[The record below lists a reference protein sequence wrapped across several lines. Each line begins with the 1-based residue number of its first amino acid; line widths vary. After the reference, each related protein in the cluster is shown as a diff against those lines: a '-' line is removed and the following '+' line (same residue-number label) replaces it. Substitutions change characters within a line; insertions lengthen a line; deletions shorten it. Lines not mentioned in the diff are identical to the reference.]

1 MRCPVDFEP
10 PRAQSPTFSVVIRNT
25 HVDLD
30 ALLLSRLQFAF
41 TIAFHILF
49 PAFTI
54 GLAAYLAVLEGLWLW
69 TKREAFKTLYLFW
82 VKIFALSFGMGVV
95 SGVVLSYQ
103 FGTNWSEF
111 IRLTG
116 GVIGPLLAYEV
127 LTAFFLEAS
136 FLGVMLF
143 GWKKVG
149 PKLHFTATVLVA
161 IGTSISA
168 FWILSA
174 NSWMQTPQGFQIM
187 ADGRFEAVDYLAV
200 VFNPSFPTR
209 LAHMLLAAFLT
220 TGLVVGAASAFR
232 LLKDRAAGVATKGW
246 SESRISLT
254 MAVGLIAVLAPLQ
267 LVAGHASGEV
277 AHKYQ
282 PSKTAAI
289 EGYWETKADQPLH
302 LFGIPDREAQKNHFE
317 VSIPGV
323 GNLIQGVPKDEV
335 IKGLDSWAREDQ
347 PPSFIPFFGFRI
359 MVGLGM
365 LMIGLG
371 LWGAVLIFRKRL
383 FDSPW
388 FLRFAVAM
396 GPAGFIAVLAGW
408 MVTEV
413 GRQPWVVYGVLKTR
427 DAVSPVVA
435 SQVATSLI
443 SYLLV
448 YSIVFTAGAIFILRL
463 MAEGPVKANLD
474 PGAPTDRMP
483 GTPMARAPH
492 DDAAEDAAGGDASPP
507 EAGDDLRRDR

>member
-1 MRCPVDFEP
+1 VEF
-10 PRAQSPTFSVVIRNT
+10 
-25 HVDLD
+25 D

-54 GLAAYLAVLEGLWLW
+54 GLAAFLAVLEGLWLW
-69 TKREAFKTLYLFW
+69 TKRDAFKVLYLFW

-149 PKLHFTATVLVA
+149 PQLHFLATVLVA
-161 IGTSISA
+161 IGTTISA

-174 NSWMQTPQGFQIM
+174 NSWMQTPQGFETL
-187 ADGRFEAVDYLAV
+187 ASGTLHATDYMQV
-200 VFNPSFPTR
+200 IFNPSLPTR

-220 TGLVVGAASAFR
+220 TGLVVGGASAYQV
-232 LLKDRAAGVATKGW
+232 LKARAKGPVEGW
-246 SESRISLT
+246 TESRIALV
-254 MAVGLIAVLAPLQ
+254 MAIGLVAVLAPLQ
-267 LVAGHASGEV
+267 LVVGHLSGEV
-277 AHKYQ
+277 THKYQ

-289 EGYWETKADQPLH
+289 EGYWETRANQPLH

-317 VSIPGV
+317 VSIPGI
-323 GNLIQGVPKDEV
+323 GNAIQNLPKDEV
-335 IKGLDSWAREDQ
+335 IKGLDAWPREDQ
-347 PPSFIPFFGFRI
+347 PPPFIPFFGFRI
-359 MVGLGM
+359 MVGLGL
-365 LMIGLG
+365 LMIALG
-371 LWGAVLIFRKRL
+371 ATGAFLIWRRRL

-388 FLRFAVAM
+388 FLRCCVAM
-396 GPAGFIAVLAGW
+396 GPSGFIAVLAGW

-427 DAVSPVVA
+427 DAVSPITVGE
-435 SQVATSLI
+435 VATSLTA
-443 SYLLV
+443 YVLV
-448 YSIVFTAGAIFILRL
+448 YSVVFTAGALFILRL
-463 MAEGPVKANLD
+463 MGEGPVAAVTSPEPRSD
-474 PGAPTDRMP
+474 
-483 GTPMARAPH
+483 RAPGS
-492 DDAAEDAAGGDASPP
+492 ALAKAPEDTGPGD
-507 EAGDDLRRDR
+507 E

>member
-1 MRCPVDFEP
+1 M
-10 PRAQSPTFSVVIRNT
+10 
-25 HVDLD
+25 DLD

-111 IRLTG
+111 IRLAG
-116 GVIGPLLAYEV
+116 GVIGPLMAYEV

-149 PKLHFTATVLVA
+149 PKLHFASTVLVA
-161 IGTSISA
+161 IGTTISA

-174 NSWMQTPQGFQIM
+174 NSWMQTPQGFQVL
-187 ADGRFEAVDYLAV
+187 ADGTMEATDFVQV
-200 VFNPSFPTR
+200 IFNPSFPSR

-220 TGLVVGAASAFR
+220 TGLVVGAASAYR
-232 LLKDRAAGVATKGW
+232 ILKDRAAGRQTEGW
-246 SESRISLT
+246 SESRISLV
-254 MAVGLIAVLAPLQ
+254 MAIGLVAVLAPMQ
-267 LVAGHASGEV
+267 LVVGHHSGEV

-289 EGYWETKADQPLH
+289 EGYWESRPDQPLH
-302 LFGIPDREAQKNHFE
+302 LFGIPDREARKNHFE

-335 IKGLDSWAREDQ
+335 ILGLDAWAPEDQ
-347 PPSFIPFFGFRI
+347 PPPFIPFFGFRI
-359 MVGLGM
+359 MVGLGL

-371 LWGAVLIFRKRL
+371 AWGAVLIWRRRV

-396 GPAGFIAVLAGW
+396 GPSGFIAVLAGW

-427 DAVSPVVA
+427 DAVSPVIA

-443 SYLLV
+443 AYIAV
-448 YSIVFTAGAIFILRL
+448 YSVVFTAGAIFILRL
-463 MAEGPVKANLD
+463 MAEGPVVAKTD
-474 PGAPTDRMP
+474 PDPRSDRMP
-483 GTPMARAPH
+483 GSAMARAPH
-492 DDAAEDAAGGDASPP
+492 GEAGEDAAEGDVTPDGGN
-507 EAGDDLRRDR
+507 LREDGR

>member
-1 MRCPVDFEP
+1 MDF
-10 PRAQSPTFSVVIRNT
+10 
-25 HVDLD
+25 D

-69 TKREAFKTLYLFW
+69 TKREAFKVLYLFW

-149 PKLHFTATVLVA
+149 PRLHFAATVLVA
-161 IGTSISA
+161 IGTTISA

-174 NSWMQTPQGFQIM
+174 NSWMQTPQGFEIM
-187 ADGRFEAVDYLAV
+187 ADGRFQATDYWQV
-200 VFNPSFPTR
+200 IFNPSFPSR

-220 TGLVVGAASAFR
+220 TGLVVGATSAYR
-232 LLKDRAAGVATKGW
+232 ILKDRAAGHVTAGW
-246 SESRISLT
+246 NESRISLV

-267 LVAGHASGEV
+267 LVAGHASGEIT
-277 AHKYQ
+277 HKYQ
-282 PSKTAAI
+282 PAKTAAI
-289 EGYWETKADQPLH
+289 EGYWETRSDQPLH
-302 LFGIPDREAQKNHFE
+302 LFGIPDRGAQKNHFE
-317 VSIPGV
+317 VSIPHL
-323 GNLIQGVPKDEV
+323 GNIIQNVPRDEV
-335 IKGLDSWAREDQ
+335 IKGLDSYAREDQ
-347 PPSFIPFFGFRI
+347 PPPFIPFFGFRI
-359 MVGLGM
+359 MVGLGI

-371 LWGAVLIFRKRL
+371 LWGAVLIWRKRI
-383 FDSPW
+383 FDTPW
-388 FLRFAVAM
+388 FLRFALVM
-396 GPAGFIAVLAGW
+396 GPSGFLAVLCGW

-413 GRQPWVVYGVLKTR
+413 GRQPWLVYGVLRTR
-427 DAVSPVVA
+427 DAISPVTTG
-435 SQVATSLI
+435 QVATSLTA
-443 SYLLV
+443 YVLV
-448 YSIVFTAGAIFILRL
+448 YSVVFTAGAIFILRL
-463 MAEGPVKANLD
+463 MAEGPVAALTKPSPRQD
-474 PGAPTDRMP
+474 
-483 GTPMARAPH
+483 RAPGS
-492 DDAAEDAAGGDASPP
+492 ALAKAPEDAD
-507 EAGDDLRRDR
+507 GDDDDGGLRGDL

>member
-1 MRCPVDFEP
+1 M
-10 PRAQSPTFSVVIRNT
+10 
-25 HVDLD
+25 DLD

-41 TIAFHILF
+41 TISFHILF

-69 TKREAFKTLYLFW
+69 TKREAFKVLYLFW

-149 PKLHFTATVLVA
+149 PKLHFASTVLVA
-161 IGTSISA
+161 VGTSISA

-174 NSWMQTPQGFQIM
+174 NSWMQTPQGFEIM
-187 ADGRFEAVDYLAV
+187 ADGRFQATDYMQV
-200 VFNPSFPTR
+200 IFNPSFPSR

-220 TGLVVGAASAFR
+220 TGLVVGGASAYR
-232 LLKDRAAGVATKGW
+232 LLKDRAAGVKAEGW
-246 SESRISLT
+246 SESRISLV

-289 EGYWETKADQPLH
+289 EGYWETRADQPLH
-302 LFGIPDREAQKNHFE
+302 LFGIPDRDAQKNHLE

-323 GNLIQGVPKDEV
+323 GNWIQNVPKDEV
-335 IKGLDSWAREDQ
+335 IQGLDSWAREDQ
-347 PPSFIPFFGFRI
+347 PPPFIPFFGFRI
-359 MVGLGM
+359 MVGLGL

-371 LWGAVLIFRKRL
+371 AWGAVLIWRKRI
-383 FDSPW
+383 FDSPL
-388 FLRFAVAM
+388 FLRFAVLM
-396 GPAGFIAVLAGW
+396 GPTGFIAVLAGW

-427 DAVSPVVA
+427 DAVSPVIA

-443 SYLLV
+443 AYILV
-448 YSIVFTAGAIFILRL
+448 YSVVFTAGAIFILRL
-463 MAEGPVKANLD
+463 MAEGPVAAIAE
-474 PGAPTDRMP
+474 PPPRGQRPP
-483 GTPMARAPH
+483 GTPLAKAP
-492 DDAAEDAAGGDASPP
+492 EDTSPDGPDGVRGGPK
-507 EAGDDLRRDR
+507 

>member
-1 MRCPVDFEP
+1 M
-10 PRAQSPTFSVVIRNT
+10 
-25 HVDLD
+25 DLD

-149 PKLHFTATVLVA
+149 PKLHFASTVLVA
-161 IGTSISA
+161 IGTTISA

-187 ADGRFEAVDYLAV
+187 ADGTMEATDYMQV
-200 VFNPSFPTR
+200 IFNPSFPSR

-232 LLKDRAAGVATKGW
+232 VLKDRAAGVNKTGW
-246 SESRISLT
+246 SESRISLV
-254 MAVGLIAVLAPLQ
+254 MAIGLVAVVAPLQ
-267 LVAGHASGEV
+267 LVVGHASGEV

-289 EGYWETKADQPLH
+289 EGYWETRADQPLH
-302 LFGIPDREAQKNHFE
+302 LFGIPDREAQKNHLE
-317 VSIPGV
+317 VSIPGI

-335 IKGLDSWAREDQ
+335 IQGLDSWAREDQ
-347 PPSFIPFFGFRI
+347 PPPFIPFFGFRI
-359 MVGLGM
+359 MVGLGI

-371 LWGAVLIFRKRL
+371 AWGAVLIWRKRV

-396 GPAGFIAVLAGW
+396 GPSGFLAVLAGW

-427 DAVSPVVA
+427 DAVSPVIA

-443 SYLLV
+443 AYIAV
-448 YSIVFTAGAIFILRL
+448 YSVVFTAGAIFILRL
-463 MAEGPVKANLD
+463 MAEGPVAAAAET
-474 PGAPTDRMP
+474 PPRGQRPP
-483 GTPMARAPH
+483 GTPLAKAP
-492 DDAAEDAAGGDASPP
+492 EDTDPDGPEGVLGGPK
-507 EAGDDLRRDR
+507 

>member
-1 MRCPVDFEP
+1 MDF
-10 PRAQSPTFSVVIRNT
+10 
-25 HVDLD
+25 D

-69 TKREAFKTLYLFW
+69 TKREAFKVLYLFW

-149 PKLHFTATVLVA
+149 PKLHFAATVLVA
-161 IGTSISA
+161 IGTTISA

-174 NSWMQTPQGFQIM
+174 NSWMQTPQGFEIM
-187 ADGRFEAVDYLAV
+187 ADGRFQATDYWQV
-200 VFNPSFPTR
+200 IFNPSFPSR

-220 TGLVVGAASAFR
+220 TGLVVGAASAFQV
-232 LLKDRAAGVATKGW
+232 LKARAKGEPLEPW
-246 SESRISLT
+246 SESRISLI

-267 LVAGHASGEV
+267 LVAGHISGEV
-277 AHKYQ
+277 AHEHQ
-282 PSKTAAI
+282 PSKLAAI
-289 EGYWETKADQPLH
+289 EGYWESRADPPLVV
-302 LFGIPDREAQKNHFE
+302 FGIPDRAAQKNHLE
-317 VSIPGV
+317 VAIPGLGAV
-323 GNLIQGVPKDEV
+323 VQNLPRDEV
-335 IKGLDSWAREDQ
+335 VRGLSSYAREDQ
-347 PPSFIPFFGFRI
+347 PPPFIPFFGFRI
-359 MVGLGM
+359 MVGLGL

-371 LWGAVLIFRKRL
+371 LWGAFLIWRKRI

-388 FLRFAVAM
+388 FLRFALLM
-396 GPAGFIAVLAGW
+396 GPSGFLAVLAGW

-413 GRQPWVVYGVLKTR
+413 GRQPWVVYGVLRTR
-427 DAVSPVVA
+427 DAVSPVIA
-435 SQVATSLI
+435 SQVATSLTV
-443 SYLLV
+443 YVVV

-463 MAEGPVKANLD
+463 MAEGPIAAVT
-474 PGAPTDRMP
+474 APEPRAKRPP
-483 GTPMARAPH
+483 GTPMAKAP
-492 DDAAEDAAGGDASPP
+492 DDTTPDDGPDGVLGGGL
-507 EAGDDLRRDR
+507 GDGRGGGEER

>member
-1 MRCPVDFEP
+1 MEF
-10 PRAQSPTFSVVIRNT
+10 
-25 HVDLD
+25 D

-54 GLAAYLAVLEGLWLW
+54 GLAAFLAVLEGLWLW
-69 TKREAFKTLYLFW
+69 TKRDAFKVLYLFW

-95 SGVVLSYQ
+95 SGIVLSYQ

-116 GVIGPLLAYEV
+116 GVIGPLLAFEV

-149 PKLHFTATVLVA
+149 PKLHFTATCLVA

-174 NSWMQTPQGFQIM
+174 NSWMQTPQGFEIM
-187 ADGRFEAVDYLAV
+187 ADGRFQATDFMQV
-200 VFNPSFPTR
+200 VFNPSFPSR

-232 LLKDRAAGVATKGW
+232 ILKERSGPPVTGW
-246 SESRISLT
+246 TESRISLV

-267 LVAGHASGEV
+267 LLAGHWSGEV
-277 AHKYQ
+277 AHEHQ

-289 EGYWETKADQPLH
+289 EGYWETRADQPLH
-302 LFGIPDREAQKNHFE
+302 LFGIPDRNAQKNHFE

-323 GNLIQGVPKDEV
+323 GNAIQNVPKDQV
-335 IKGLDSWAREDQ
+335 IQGLDAWPREDQ
-347 PPSFIPFFGFRI
+347 PPPFIPFFGFRI
-359 MVGLGM
+359 MVGLGL
-365 LMIGLG
+365 LMILLG
-371 LWGAVLIFRKRL
+371 GVGAILIWRRRL

-388 FLRFAVAM
+388 FLRFCVAM
-396 GPAGFIAVLAGW
+396 GPSGFIAVLAGW

-413 GRQPWVVYGVLKTR
+413 GRQPWVVYGVLRTR
-427 DAVSPVVA
+427 DAVSPVTTA
-435 SQVATSLI
+435 EVATSLTAYI
-443 SYLLV
+443 LV
-448 YSIVFTAGAIFILRL
+448 YAVVFTAGALFILRL
-463 MAEGPVKANLD
+463 MAEGPVAALAE
-474 PGAPTDRMP
+474 PAPRQD
-483 GTPMARAPH
+483 RAPGS
-492 DDAAEDAAGGDASPP
+492 ALAKAPEDTTPGEGV
-507 EAGDDLRRDR
+507 

>member
-1 MRCPVDFEP
+1 MRWPD
-10 PRAQSPTFSVVIRNT
+10 QVIRMPV
-25 HVDLD
+25 VDLD

-54 GLAAYLAVLEGLWLW
+54 GLAAFLAVLEGLWLA
-69 TKREAFKTLYLFW
+69 TRREAFKILYLFW

-149 PKLHFTATVLVA
+149 PRLHFAATVLVA
-161 IGTSISA
+161 VGTTISA

-187 ADGRFEAVDYLAV
+187 ADGRFEATDYMQV
-200 VFNPSFPTR
+200 IFNPSFPSR

-220 TGLVVGAASAFR
+220 TGLVVGAASAYR
-232 LLKDRAAGVATKGW
+232 LLKDRAAGVKTEGW
-246 SESRISLT
+246 SESRISLV

-267 LVAGHASGEV
+267 LVAGHVSGEV
-277 AHKYQ
+277 THKYQ
-282 PSKTAAI
+282 PAKLAAI
-289 EGYWETKADQPLH
+289 EGYWETRSDQPLH
-302 LFGIPDREAQKNHFE
+302 LFGLPDRDAQKNHFE
-317 VSIPGV
+317 VSIPHL
-323 GNLIQGVPKDEV
+323 GNVVQNLPRDEV
-335 IKGLDSWAREDQ
+335 IKGLDSFAREDQ
-347 PPSFIPFFGFRI
+347 PPPFIPFFGFRI

-371 LWGAVLIFRKRL
+371 LWGAVLIWRKRI
-383 FDSPW
+383 FDSPL
-388 FLRFAVAM
+388 FLRFALLM
-396 GPAGFIAVLAGW
+396 GPSGFIAVLAGW

-413 GRQPWVVYGVLKTR
+413 GRQPWVVYGVLRTR
-427 DAVSPVVA
+427 DAVSPVIA
-435 SQVATSLI
+435 SQVATSLLV
-443 SYLLV
+443 YVVV
-448 YSIVFTAGAIFILRL
+448 YSIVFTAGAVFILRL
-463 MAEGPVKANLD
+463 MAEGPVAALTKPA
-474 PGAPTDRMP
+474 PGGQRPP
-483 GTPMARAPH
+483 GTPMAKAP
-492 DDAAEDAAGGDASPP
+492 DDTSDNDLGDTSR
-507 EAGDDLRRDR
+507 GDIR